1 MIRRCA
7 TGNSIVAMAPRS
19 GGEAWGRT
27 MEIRRLSLLEGAQE
41 ARGIAV
47 IIDVFRAFSCEP
59 VLHALGAERVLLEAD
74 VEKCLAQRGR
84 AVLLGELDGEPIDG
98 FDLPNSPYL
107 ILRKGADFFRG
118 RPAVHRSTAG
128 VCGALAAMAHADEV
142 MLASFMTA
150 RATAAYVK
158 ARRPRSV
165 SIVAMGDHRRE
176 EVPEDLRCADYIDS
190 LLSGRPYDHLAA
202 TDQILSHES
211 SQKFLRGDQPQYPR
225 EDPALC
231 LQRDL
236 FDFGLRA
243 ERRDG
248 AIEAVRVRA
257 A

>member
-1 MIRRCA
+1 M
-7 TGNSIVAMAPRS
+7 
-19 GGEAWGRT
+19 
-27 MEIRRLSLLEGAQE
+27 LEGAQE

-74 VEKCLAQRGR
+74 VEKCLARRGR
-84 AVLLGELDGEPIDG
+84 AVLLGELDGSPIDG
-98 FDLPNSPYL
+98 FDLPNSPHF
-107 ILRKGADFFRG
+107 ILRKGAGFFRG

-128 VCGALAAMAHADEV
+128 VCGALAAMAQSDEV

-150 RATAAYVK
+150 RATAAYVQS
-158 ARRPRSV
+158 RRPRCV

-202 TDQILSHES
+202 IEEILGHES
-211 SQKFLRGDQPQYPR
+211 AQKFLRGDQPQYPR
-225 EDPALC
+225 EDPTLC

-236 FDFGLRA
+236 FDFALRA

-248 AIEAVRVRA
+248 AIDAVKVRA
-257 A
+257 D

>member
-1 MIRRCA
+1 
-7 TGNSIVAMAPRS
+7 
-19 GGEAWGRT
+19 

-74 VEKCLAQRGR
+74 VEKCLARRGQ
-84 AVLLGELDGEPIDG
+84 AVLLGELDGSPIDG
-98 FDLPNSPYL
+98 FDLPNSPHF
-107 ILRKGADFFRG
+107 ILRKGAGFFRG

-128 VCGALAAMAHADEV
+128 VCGALAAMAQSDEV

-150 RATAAYVK
+150 RATAAYVQS
-158 ARRPRSV
+158 RRPRCV

-202 TDQILSHES
+202 IEEILGHES
-211 SQKFLRGDQPQYPR
+211 AQKFLRGDQPQYPR
-225 EDPALC
+225 EDPTLC

-236 FDFGLRA
+236 FDFALRA

-248 AIEAVRVRA
+248 AIDAVKVRA
-257 A
+257 D

>member
-1 MIRRCA
+1 
-7 TGNSIVAMAPRS
+7 
-19 GGEAWGRT
+19 
-27 MEIRRLSLLEGAQE
+27 MEIRRLSLLEGAEE

-74 VEKCLAQRGR
+74 VAKCLALRGQ
-84 AVLLGELDGEPIDG
+84 AVLLGELDGLPIEG
-98 FDLPNSPYL
+98 FDLPNSPYF
-107 ILRKGADFFRG
+107 ILRKGAGFFRG
-118 RPAVHRSTAG
+118 RPAVHRSSAG
-128 VCGALAAMAHADEV
+128 VCGALAAMAQSDEV

-150 RATAAYVK
+150 RATAAYVQS
-158 ARRPRSV
+158 RRPRCV

-202 TDQILSHES
+202 IEEILGHES
-211 SQKFLRGDQPQYPR
+211 AQKFLRGDQPQYPR
-225 EDPALC
+225 EDPTLC

-236 FDFGLRA
+236 FDVALRA

-248 AIEAVRVRA
+248 AIDAVKVRA
-257 A
+257 D

>member
-1 MIRRCA
+1 
-7 TGNSIVAMAPRS
+7 
-19 GGEAWGRT
+19 
-27 MEIRRLSLLEGAQE
+27 MEIRRLSLLEGAKE
-41 ARGIAV
+41 ASGIAV

-84 AVLLGELDGEPIDG
+84 AVLLGELDGSPIDG
-98 FDLPNSPYL
+98 FDLPNSPYF

-128 VCGALAAMAHADEV
+128 VCGALAAMEHADEV

-150 RATAAYVK
+150 RATAAYVQS
-158 ARRPRSV
+158 RRPRCV

-176 EVPEDLRCADYIDS
+176 EVPEDLCCADYVDS
-190 LLSGRPYDHLAA
+190 LLSGRAYDHLAA
-202 TDQILSHES
+202 TDRILTHES
-211 SQKFLRGDQPQYPR
+211 SQKFLRGDEPQYPR

-248 AIEAVRVRA
+248 AIEAVKVRPP
-257 A
+257 